1 MDIKSI
7 ILKAVDNPQTRINRE
22 AFLRNVLFNYKQN
35 ASEAQQAL
43 FLSNPVKALGINEIN
58 FVADKIITNDLWQT
72 SALSFAAGLP
82 GGPWG
87 LVAAAPDIAQNLG
100 YYIALSQKLAYLYGV
115 NFHGLADTNDEYRQ
129 SSVLLCLGFMLGVS
143 DTDKVVQTII
153 DNAWKKSGREFIE
166 FLMKTV
172 IIQVA
177 KKIITSL
184 GENLTKRSAAN
195 LLGKAVPLL
204 GGLISGGLTYS
215 GFKKSALAM
224 QQKLI
229 KYNEEGAIE
238 NL

>member
-22 AFLRNVLFNYKQN
+22 AFLRNVLFNYKKN

-43 FLSNPVKALGINEIN
+43 FLANPVKALGINEIN

-129 SSVLLCLGFMLGVS
+129 RASFFALALCLAFPTPTRWCKPLSTMLG
-143 DTDKVVQTII
+143 K
-153 DNAWKKSGREFIE
+153 NRGA
-166 FLMKTV
+166 
-172 IIQVA
+172 
-177 KKIITSL
+177 SL
-184 GENLTKRSAAN
+184 SSSL
-195 LLGKAVPLL
+195 
-204 GGLISGGLTYS
+204 
-215 GFKKSALAM
+215 
-224 QQKLI
+224 
-229 KYNEEGAIE
+229 
-238 NL
+238 